1 MRRARRTT
9 SARDRRGGLMAWL
22 FLTGAILFEV
32 SATLAL
38 RVASTGRKV
47 WFIGVGVGY
56 LVAFTMLVQT
66 LANGMPLGVAYGIWA
81 AAGVALTAVLSK
93 ILFGEPLTGLMGLG
107 IILIVG
113 GVLLIETGAA
123 H

>member
-1 MRRARRTT
+1 
-9 SARDRRGGLMAWL
+9 MAWL

-32 SATLAL
+32 SATLSL
-38 RVASTGRKV
+38 RVAATGRKA
-47 WFIGVGVGY
+47 WYIAVGLGY
-56 LVAFTMLVQT
+56 LVAFTMLVLT

-93 ILFGEPLTGLMGLG
+93 ILFKEPLTGLMGLG